1 MIESIF
7 WFTNFLNS
15 NLLHLINFIFKGLKL
30 VKYQNFNN
38 KGFSMV
44 KNNEEKEKKE
54 IKASRVLNNVSVKFN
69 DPLPDVHTARAII
82 ASCGWI
88 DTTDGIVLIDTLNR
102 RHTAKQVK
110 ERIKGKI
117 KYIIYTHG
125 HMDHVG
131 GASVFLDDSP
141 EIIANK
147 YLPDR
152 FDKYQMLAQHRAHI
166 NAVQFNVPET
176 LNSIKYVYP
185 TKTFIGDLT
194 IKLGDKTF
202 ELHTTRAETDDAVW
216 VYVPEINAAFIGDL
230 MIGRRFPNIGNPWKP
245 TRFALD
251 WAKSLEEIRNKEPE
265 YIFCN
270 GAGVMLKGNEASEAL
285 DANIE
290 VIRSLHDQVVDLINQ
305 GMHITEMIHA
315 VKIPKSLEIS
325 QYLKQVYSR
334 VEFFVYNVY
343 RWYHGY
349 FDDNPAHLLPRPE
362 KEVMSEIFNLIGNS
376 QKILNRT
383 EELINQNHT
392 QLALQVLDIVIQIEP
407 ENIDARK
414 LHLRLLEDLAARD
427 SDLMSRNAWI
437 YYINKDKEFLKSKGE
452 D

>member
-1 MIESIF
+1 
-7 WFTNFLNS
+7 
-15 NLLHLINFIFKGLKL
+15 
-30 VKYQNFNN
+30 
-38 KGFSMV
+38 MV
-44 KNNEEKEKKE
+44 KNNEQTENDK
-54 IKASRVLNNVSVKFN
+54 IKATRVLNSVNVKFN
-69 DPLPDVHTARAII
+69 NPLQDVHTARVII
-82 ASCGWI
+82 SSCGWI
-88 DTTDGIVLIDTLNR
+88 DTTEGVVLIDTLNR

-110 ERIKGKI
+110 ERIKNKI
-117 KYIIYTHG
+117 KYIIFTHG

-131 GASVFLDDSP
+131 GASVFLDDNP
-141 EIIANK
+141 EIIASK

-152 FDKYQMLAQHRAHI
+152 FDKYRMLAQHRAHI
-166 NAVQFNVPET
+166 NAIQFNLPET
-176 LNSIKYVYP
+176 LDSIKYIYP

-251 WAKSLEEIRNKEPE
+251 WAKTLEIIRAKEPK

-270 GAGVMLKGNEASEAL
+270 GGGVMLKNDEAIEAL

-290 VIRSLHDQVVDLINQ
+290 VIRNLHDQIVDFINQ
-305 GMHITEMIHA
+305 GMHITEIIHI
-315 VKIPKSLEIS
+315 VKIPEHLKNSK
-325 QYLKQVYSR
+325 YLGQVYSR

-362 KEVMSEIFNLIGNS
+362 KEVLKEIFNLIGDP
-376 QKILNRT
+376 QKITNRT
-383 EELINQNHT
+383 KELFNDHQA
-392 QLALQVLDIVIQIEP
+392 QLALQVLDILLKKEP
-407 ENIDARK
+407 NNIDARK
-414 LHLRLLEDLAARD
+414 MRIELLKDLAAQD
-427 SDLMSRNAWI
+427 NCLMSRNAWI
-437 YYINKDKEFLKSKGE
+437 YYINKDMEFLKSLSL
-452 D
+452 